1 MGLLFHPRGASAP
14 VARTLA
20 SALPEAGWD
29 VTVVTGS
36 LPGGPGDAR
45 RFYAGLDVRDV
56 DFTAALAAPD
66 PLLADPPLPP
76 SFEDRPGAPDRVMCS
91 LSDEVFEHQV
101 AAWAKELAGA
111 GAARAD
117 VLHLHHLTPLNEA
130 ASLVAPDVPVVAHLH
145 GTELTMLEAI
155 DERGHHNGPAAWEW
169 ADRMRRWSARAECL
183 IVPSE
188 REAARAERL
197 LDVEPERCHVLRV
210 GVASGASAASVTDRR
225 AFWRRRLV
233 EAPRGWAPGHEPG
246 TLRYREDDLA
256 PFAGTIL
263 LFAGRFLEHTRCRLL
278 IEAFARA
285 RPGFFGPA
293 ALVLADAFPGEWEA
307 EHPLDTIQRTGARD
321 VFLAGWL
328 EHEELRQALAAADV
342 LVAPGSHGASRLLA
356 LGMAAGVAPIAS
368 GAADDAAAV
377 EHGQTGWLVEPGDV
391 QSLAN
396 ALVEAV
402 NRPAERRRRGALAA
416 ALPLASPGLAA
427 RELAGI
433 YQAIH
438 GSSDRLTGA
447 S

>member
-1 MGLLFHPRGASAP
+1 MGLLFYPRGGSAP

-20 SALPEAGWD
+20 TALPAEGWD

-45 RFYAGLDVRDV
+45 RFYSGLDVRAV

-91 LSDEVFEHQV
+91 LPDDVFEHQV
-101 AAWAKELAGA
+101 AAWARELAAA
-111 GAARAD
+111 GATHAD

-130 ASLVAPDVPVVAHLH
+130 ASLVAPEVPVVAHLH
-145 GTELTMLEAI
+145 GTELTMLEGI

-169 ADRMRRWSARAECL
+169 ADRMRRWAARAECL
-183 IVPSE
+183 LVPSE

-197 LDVEPERCHVLRV
+197 LDLEPGSSHVLRT
-210 GVASGASAASVTDRR
+210 GTVAGPPAPVADRR

-233 EAPRGWAPGHEPG
+233 EAPRGWAPGREPG
-246 TLRYREDDLA
+246 TVRYAERDLRALD
-256 PFAGTIL
+256 GTVL
-263 LFAGRFLEHTRCRLL
+263 LFGGRFLEHTGCRVL

-285 RPGFFGPA
+285 RPGFVRPA
-293 ALVLADAFPGEWEA
+293 ALVLAGGFPGEWEG
-307 EHPLDTIQRTGARD
+307 EHPLDTVARTGARD
-321 VFLAGWL
+321 VFVAGG
-328 EHEELRQALAAADV
+328 EEPHEALAAADV
-342 LVAPGSHGASRLLA
+342 LVAPGSLGASGLLEPA
-356 LGMAAGVAPIAS
+356 LTAGVAPIAS

-391 QSLAN
+391 QGLAN

-416 ALPLASPGLAA
+416 AVPLASPRLAA

>member
-20 SALPEAGWD
+20 SALPGEGFG

-36 LPGGPGDAR
+36 LRGGPGDAR
-45 RFYAGLDVRDV
+45 RFYAGLDLRAV
-56 DFTAALAAPD
+56 DFTAALVAPD

-91 LSDEVFEHQV
+91 LSDDVFEHQV
-101 AAWAKELAGA
+101 AAWAKELAAA
-111 GAARAD
+111 GAAHAH

-130 ASLVAPDVPVVAHLH
+130 ASLVAPEVPVVSHLH
-145 GTELTMLEAI
+145 GTELAMLEGI

-169 ADRMRRWSARAECL
+169 ADRMRRWAARAECVL
-183 IVPSE
+183 VPSE

-197 LDVEPERCHVLRV
+197 LDLEPGSSHVLRA
-210 GVASGASAASVTDRR
+210 GTAAETRAPVADRR
-225 AFWRRRLV
+225 VFWRRRLV
-233 EAPRGWAPGHEPG
+233 DAPRGWAPGREPG
-246 TLRYREDDLA
+246 SVRYAERDLDA
-256 PFAGTIL
+256 LDGTVL
-263 LFAGRFLEHTRCRLL
+263 LFAGRFLEHTGCRLL

-285 RPGFFGPA
+285 RPGFFEPA

-356 LGMAAGVAPIAS
+356 LGMAAGVPPVAS

-391 QSLAN
+391 QGLAN

-402 NRPAERRRRGALAA
+402 NRPAERRRRGALAGA
-416 ALPLASPGLAA
+416 VPLASPRLAA
-427 RELAGI
+427 HELAGI

-438 GSSDRLTGA
+438 GSSDRVTGA